1 MNQPAIQNPADAR
14 ATNESVGLQA
24 RTDFFH
30 AAIAAWLEHPNT
42 TIACGRWCDGSVSE
56 LLPRGR
62 ARLLPARYNDC
73 FIGVRE
79 LRIGDSPHHMHID
92 LGRLHHIRYV
102 VAPSVCFGF
111 RPSFEARLLLPGGCR
126 ALGWVRARASRGD
139 RLGVGEAVWRVHTT
153 SRQRRMAARISLAL
167 RVRSARGRMRRYKGS
182 PDVQSGCA
190 LRLACAP
197 LQTERGPN
205 PKRDSLLGPGNTPI
219 DRWTVSVMLTNPY
232 AGDML
237 DRDEATRFFRLA
249 QLHAQ
254 LRPDL
259 VELEVEASVRNTPLG
274 ADILGVVQELINAA
288 DAGWNQALRILH
300 PAAHA
305 TATARQNQ
313 YATEPPCLPLL
324 QRALALS
331 DASLVI
337 YRDRTLVE
345 FKTDRIGGVHRFVE
359 QGHVSWQIGALDD
372 HHCHLDLGAVT
383 RVLFSAEPVSCQ
395 GGGLNYTIWFLTPG
409 PSGNPYRRDGYFS
422 IVLNRPYRGDKPRL
436 EVVQPM
442 LDLYRSFSDTAWLD
456 ADATFI
462 QVLDDGPPDRTPTPR
477 VQHAEA

>member
-14 ATNESVGLQA
+14 ATNESVELQA

-111 RPSFEARLLLPGGCR
+111 RPSFEARLL
-126 ALGWVRARASRGD
+126 
-139 RLGVGEAVWRVHTT
+139 
-153 SRQRRMAARISLAL
+153 
-167 RVRSARGRMRRYKGS
+167 
-182 PDVQSGCA
+182 
-190 LRLACAP
+190 
-197 LQTERGPN
+197 
-205 PKRDSLLGPGNTPI
+205 LLGPGNTPI